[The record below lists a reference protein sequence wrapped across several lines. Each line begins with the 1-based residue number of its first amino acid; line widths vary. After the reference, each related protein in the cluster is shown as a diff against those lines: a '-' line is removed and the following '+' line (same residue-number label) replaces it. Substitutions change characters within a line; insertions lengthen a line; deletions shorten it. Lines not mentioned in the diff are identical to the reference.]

1 MERISKHQLVAMIIL
16 FEIGSA
22 ALFEIGIS
30 AKQDAWLVMLIGMIP
45 GFLLFMLFLAIQR
58 LEPDKDLI
66 QMLIQYFGSF
76 FGRLIAFSYVC
87 NFMYESMRNVRD
99 FGDLTLMTFLSKTPI
114 SVVMLVMMLL
124 ASYVLFKGVEVFF
137 RVAEFMLLGV
147 LFFYLLLIILY
158 FSSGI
163 VHIDRLFPILENGI
177 IPVLKGA
184 FPDPILFPFGQLVLF
199 LMYWNYLNDK
209 DDIVKISI
217 RAYVFVGI
225 FLTILSILNIA
236 ILGVPYVSVS
246 NLPLLASVRLIQIA
260 DFLERFDAF
269 VVLLLYVGIFIK
281 VTLWYLAA
289 VLGLGRLLNTN
300 YRKLILPV
308 GGIIYG
314 TSHLPPSWTYHI
326 WLGKFLGLKYLQAP
340 FFIVFIPTLL
350 FLFMFVKKK
359 PDQAK

>member
-1 MERISKHQLVAMIIL
+1 MERISKHQLFAMIIL

-58 LEPDKDLI
+58 RELDKDLI

-76 FGRLIAFSYVC
+76 FGRLVAFSCVC
-87 NFMYESMRNVRD
+87 YFMYESMRNVRD

-114 SVVMLVMMLL
+114 SIVMLVMILL
-124 ASYVLFKGVEVFF
+124 ASYAIFKGIEVFF
-137 RVAEFMLLGV
+137 RVAEFMLPGV
-147 LFFYLLLIILY
+147 LFFYLLLIVLY

-163 VHIDRLFPILENGI
+163 VHMDRLFPILENGI
-177 IPVLKGA
+177 VPVLKGT
-184 FPDPILFPFGQLVLF
+184 FPDPIFFPFGQLVLF

-209 DDIVKISI
+209 GILVKISI

-225 FLTILSILNIA
+225 FLTVLSILNIA
-236 ILGVPYVSVS
+236 ILGVPYVSIS

-260 DFLERFDAF
+260 NFLERFDAF

-289 VLGLGRLLNTN
+289 VLGLGKLLNTN

-314 TSHLPPSWTYHI
+314 SSHLPPSWTYHI
-326 WLGKFLGLKYLQAP
+326 WLGNFLGLKYLQAP
-340 FFIVFIPTLL
+340 IFIVFIPMLL
-350 FLFMFVKKK
+350 FLVMLVKGKA
-359 PDQAK
+359 DQAK